1 MSYIGS
7 FIVTVIADVLH
18 IVLSVVS
25 FEAFFCLCDVAYIC
39 RRFLLVVRNE
49 VTFVIKDGY

>member
-25 FEAFFCLCDVAYIC
+25 FEAFFVCVMLH
-39 RRFLLVVRNE
+39 
-49 VTFVIKDGY
+49 TFVGDFY